1 MEQTPQCPPGV
12 HRVGDDLVNF
22 YLVEEPDGLVV
33 VDTGLPGHRRG
44 LTDTLAKLGASVTDI
59 KAVLITHAHIDHLGL
74 AARLH
79 REAGATV
86 WVHRADAPTLA
97 AARPARAGV
106 TAERSIVPYLL
117 RRPSAALLPLRL
129 ALRGGFSP
137 EPVREPETFD
147 GRRVLRPVPGSPEA
161 VPLPGH
167 TPGST
172 AYLFPRHGAVFTGD
186 ALITHDG
193 LTGARGPRLIC
204 RAFTHDS
211 AAALASL
218 DRLAELTE
226 HDGELTLLPGHG
238 EPMAHGLAE
247 AVTRARRLGVV

>member
-1 MEQTPQCPPGV
+1 MEQISQCPPGV
-12 HRVGDDLVNF
+12 HRLGDSVVNF
-22 YLVEEPDGLVV
+22 YVVEEPDGLVL
-33 VDTGLPGHRRG
+33 VDTGLPGHWRMLSDA
-44 LTDTLAKLGASVTDI
+44 LTGLGASVTDI
-59 KAVLITHAHIDHLGL
+59 KAVLLTHSHIDHIGL

-79 REAGATV
+79 REAGAAV
-86 WVHRADAPTLA
+86 WTHRADAPTLA
-97 AARPARAGV
+97 AARPARAAV
-106 TAERSIVPYLL
+106 KPERSIMPYLL
-117 RRPSAALLPLRL
+117 RRPAAVALPLRL
-129 ALRGGFSP
+129 ASQGGFSP
-137 EPVREPETFD
+137 EPVREPDTFD
-147 GRRVLRPVPGSPEA
+147 GRLVLDRVPGAPEA

-172 AYLFPRHGAVFTGD
+172 AYFFPRHGAVFTGD

-226 HDGELTLLPGHG
+226 HDGDLTLLPGHG

-247 AVTRARRLGVV
+247 AVTRARGLGVV

>member
-1 MEQTPQCPPGV
+1 MEQTSPCPPGV
-12 HRVGDDLVNF
+12 HRLGDSIVNF
-22 YLVEEPDGLVV
+22 YVVEEPDGLVL
-33 VDTGLPGHRRG
+33 VDAGLPGHWEM
-44 LTDTLAKLGASVTDI
+44 LSDALAAVGAAVGDI
-59 KAVLITHAHIDHLGL
+59 KAVLLTHAHIDHLGL

-86 WVHRADAPTLA
+86 WTHRADAPTLA
-97 AARPARAGV
+97 ADRPARA
-106 TAERSIVPYLL
+106 AAKPERSIVPYLL
-117 RRPSAALLPLRL
+117 RRPAALVLPLRL
-129 ALRGGFSP
+129 ALQGGFSP
-137 EPVREPETFD
+137 EPVREPDTFD
-147 GRRVLRPVPGSPEA
+147 RRLVLSRVPGSPEA

-172 AYLFPRHGAVFTGD
+172 AYYFPRHGAVFTGD

-218 DRLAELTE
+218 DRLTELTE
-226 HDGELTLLPGHG
+226 HDGDLTLLPGHG

-247 AVTRARRLGVV
+247 AVTRAREFGVV